1 MEISDIKEK
10 RLKSIKNYIAK
21 MPSLSTTVTKVLE
34 ICDSPK
40 TSPGDLKRVISLDPV
55 LTGQVLMLINSAY
68 YSLHQKVTS
77 LTKAI
82 IMLGLNTVVNLA
94 VSTAVLESLDG
105 KGTSRSVFMDNFW
118 THSFCVGVTAKLLAA
133 IKGIPGA
140 DREEYF
146 VAGLLHDLGK
156 IPLSIC
162 FSSEYRQVLDSAK
175 RKNVPLHRA
184 ENIIF
189 GIDHCA
195 VGKMIADKWQLSESI
210 NDSLRFHHYWNS
222 RCEKENSQFIEIVSL
237 ANIFANIFEVELSG
251 NIYHENTHLTN
262 LLERVG
268 IRQTELYEL
277 RNTVL
282 DEVEKAK
289 IFLLVT
295 KKG

>member
-82 IMLGLNTVVNLA
+82 IMLG
-94 VSTAVLESLDG
+94 
-105 KGTSRSVFMDNFW
+105 
-118 THSFCVGVTAKLLAA
+118 
-133 IKGIPGA
+133 
-140 DREEYF
+140 YF

-237 ANIFANIFEVELSG
+237 ANIFANIFEVEPSG

-289 IFLLVT
+289 MRKSF
-295 KKG
+295 